1 MAFSKVFVDSQHL
14 CSLQAAQINE
24 TVSTCRFAQRMMHV
38 AVAAQ
43 RNFGGLSS
51 VHGNFMK
58 LDPLMQQ
65 YLEVRLP
72 LIWCPHSLTI
82 TKHTST

>member
-1 MAFSKVFVDSQHL
+1 M
-14 CSLQAAQINE
+14 QAAQINE

-38 AVAAQ
+38 AVDAQ

-65 YLEVRLP
+65 YLEVRKLP
-72 LIWCPHSLTI
+72 IRSLAQPENDKAYI
-82 TKHTST
+82 DINR